1 MTSGSDHGNGGNSSK
16 NNGVNSNLGSGN
28 EKPTLSTSPRAAGL
42 EGKYPLRRQG
52 GDVEGERNVNESVGG
67 NEKY

>member
-1 MTSGSDHGNGGNSSK
+1 MSGSDHGSGGNSNK
-16 NNGVNSNLGSGN
+16 NNGVSSGN
-28 EKPTLSTSPRAAGL
+28 EKATTTLSTSPRAAAGF

-67 NEKY
+67 EKY